1 MTNNYTCV
9 TSVDG
14 IKKYIGEAKVISFDY
29 ETAPN
34 DEYRNEDKAA
44 LDAHKAHIV
53 GCSFSVNEGTG
64 IYVPVAHKVGTN
76 IEPTTFDKFLRAFLT
91 DKSIIKVAHNLAFES
106 QMSYGIGVVIMPPVY
121 DTIAA
126 SQMTLKSPFEFRKLG
141 ESGLKKLAAEL
152 CGEPLPSFTDVTDG
166 RHFDEL
172 DPQDSETVRYGAADS
187 DYTLRLYRI
196 FNAWF
201 DRFLPKHRT
210 VV

>member
-106 QMSYGIGVVIMPPVY
+106 QMSYGIGVVIHCCL
-121 DTIAA
+121 IL
-126 SQMTLKSPFEFRKLG
+126 TLKTAEFSAVCLFGRISKQLLQFQPFRVIYVVLTSRRK
-141 ESGLKKLAAEL
+141 
-152 CGEPLPSFTDVTDG
+152 
-166 RHFDEL
+166 
-172 DPQDSETVRYGAADS
+172 
-187 DYTLRLYRI
+187 I
-196 FNAWF
+196 I
-201 DRFLPKHRT
+201 
-210 VV
+210 